1 MLWGWSKTK
10 CSPIGIDFGID
21 RVKLIQV
28 TLTDP
33 PQLVAA
39 ASAELPPE
47 ARNDPAARTTFLS
60 DTLRQ
65 LIRKG
70 GFTGRRVICS
80 IPASQTLVAYL
91 QINRS
96 ESEGLSDQV
105 AAHLRERF
113 NVEPARLIIRHLVSE
128 AAPGAA
134 NKQEVIV
141 LAAGREMVRRYM
153 DMLKGVKLDVVGMQS
168 EPVAMLKSFEHM
180 YRRAEDAKRTTCFID
195 IGAATTKLIIAHGSQ
210 LVFAKTITA
219 AGDHLTRQHAKAHSL
234 DFAAARQ
241 ARMSMQPDVA
251 AAAVVAPPP
260 RRAERQLVAA
270 TSAVSASSS
279 AGGAMAMIEAQMRA
293 EREAAEGSESRTPS
307 ADPPLADDPV
317 AHEPEPPESPESPEP
332 SEPEN
337 DAVDCLIDELRLS
350 LRHHQTVYPNRA
362 VEKLVFLGGE
372 ANHRQTCQTI
382 AQAVHIGAQLGDPL
396 ARLTR
401 AASCKPPVNVD
412 LRRPQP
418 GWAVPLGLALSPPDC

>member
-10 CSPIGIDFGID
+10 CSPIGIDFGVD

-33 PQLVAA
+33 PQLLAA
-39 ASAELPPE
+39 ASSELPPE
-47 ARNDPAARTTFLS
+47 ARNDPAARTAFLS
-60 DTLRQ
+60 DNLRT

-70 GFTGRRVICS
+70 GFVGRRAICS

-96 ESEGLSDQV
+96 ESASLADQV

-113 NVEPARLIIRHLVSE
+113 SVEPSRLVIRHLVSE
-128 AAPGAA
+128 AGPGAA

-141 LAAGREMVRRYM
+141 LAAGREMIRRYM
-153 DMLKGVKLDVVGMQS
+153 DMLKNAKLDVVGMQS
-168 EPVAMLKSFEHM
+168 EPVAVLKSFEHM
-180 YRRAEDAKRTTCFID
+180 YRRTEDAQRTTCFID
-195 IGAATTKLIIAHGSQ
+195 IGAATTKLIIAHGSRM
-210 LVFAKTITA
+210 VFAKTIAA
-219 AGDHLTRQHAKAHSL
+219 AGDHLTRQHAKVHSL

-241 ARMSMQPDVA
+241 TRMNMQPDPEAAVAVA
-251 AAAVVAPPP
+251 APP

-270 TSAVSASSS
+270 APNAPS

-293 EREAAEGSESRTPS
+293 EREANEG
-307 ADPPLADDPV
+307 
-317 AHEPEPPESPESPEP
+317 PESATPPAVDEPVTAESGPA
-332 SEPEN
+332 EPEN
-337 DAVDCLIDELRLS
+337 DAVECLIDELRLS

-372 ANHRQTCQTI
+372 ANHRQTCQAV

>member
-10 CSPIGIDFGID
+10 CSPIGIDFGVD

-33 PQLVAA
+33 PQLLAA
-39 ASAELPPE
+39 ASAELPAE
-47 ARNDPAARTTFLS
+47 ARNDPATRTTFLC
-60 DTLRQ
+60 DNLRQ
-65 LIRKG
+65 LVRKG
-70 GFTGRRVICS
+70 GFVGRRAICS

-96 ESEGLSDQV
+96 ESESLTDQV

-113 NVEPARLIIRHLVSE
+113 NVEPARLVIRHLVSD
-128 AAPGAA
+128 AGPGAA

-153 DMLKGVKLDVVGMQS
+153 DMLKSVRLDVVGMQS

-180 YRRAEDAKRTTCFID
+180 YRRAEDANRTTCFID
-195 IGAATTKLIIAHGSQ
+195 IGAATTKLIIAHGSR
-210 LVFAKTITA
+210 LVFAKTIGA

-234 DFAAARQ
+234 DFTAARQ
-241 ARMSMQPDVA
+241 ARMSLQADPEA
-251 AAAVVAPPP
+251 AAAVAAPP

-270 TSAVSASSS
+270 TPGASTSHS

-293 EREAAEGSESRTPS
+293 EREAAEAAESQIPPV
-307 ADPPLADDPV
+307 DPPVADEPV
-317 AHEPEPPESPESPEP
+317 AHEPEPVEGEP
-332 SEPEN
+332 AEPAEPEN
-337 DAVDCLIDELRLS
+337 DAVECLIDELRLS

-372 ANHRQTCQTI
+372 ANHRQTCQVV
-382 AQAVHIGAQLGDPL
+382 ARAVHIGAQLGDPL